1 MSIAAK
7 SDRTGARTQ
16 NPSGTA
22 PDALPLSYQVLQGIA
37 M

>member
-22 PDALPLSYQVLQGIA
+22 PALSYQVLQGIV